1 MSLTEA
7 IYTKLLQSL
16 KSRASNNPQT
26 LNDGLRLLSKW
37 RSLLIQ
43 NTLVQN
49 NGTSI
54 MDGPFKGLK
63 FLSKSHE
70 GCYVP
75 KLLGTY
81 EQPLHETI
89 ETIISTPY
97 EVILNIGSAEGYYAA
112 GFAKRMPDTTIMA
125 FDLNNAKKT
134 FWHSSKREQYKELY
148 LETKFLPE
156 DFSKFENRKTL
167 VFCDIEGAEIELLH
181 PDIATSL
188 KQMDLVVEAHDCF
201 DKTISRT
208 LLKRFSETHFI
219 KNYKDKGERTLSA
232 SPEWFSNLSHLDQIL
247 SLGMAFWTNTMDDNE
262 SKELTTIVLPLNL
275 YRIKTEHPQI
285 LRPCLRKLSRL
296 FLFFSQTTFQLLE
309 KFFDNPRM
317 ISRLCTPKNSPD
329 EKCPLYSI
337 SDKQFALKLQL
348 F

>member
-7 IYTKLLQSL
+7 IYTKLLQSI
-16 KSRASNNPQT
+16 KAGASNNPQT

-125 FDLNNAKKT
+125 FDLNNAIKKP
-134 FWHSSKREQYKELY
+134 FGILLKENNIKNCIY
-148 LETKFLPE
+148 SETKFLPE

-188 KQMDLVVEAHDCF
+188 KRMDLVVEAHDCF

-219 KNYKDKGERTLSA
+219 KIIKDKGERTLSA

-247 SLGMAFWTNTMDDNE
+247 SFWEWRSGPT
-262 SKELTTIVLPLNL
+262 PW
-275 YRIKTEHPQI
+275 
-285 LRPCLRKLSRL
+285 
-296 FLFFSQTTFQLLE
+296 
-309 KFFDNPRM
+309 M
-317 ISRLCTPKNSPD
+317 IMKAKN
-329 EKCPLYSI
+329 
-337 SDKQFALKLQL
+337 
-348 F
+348 